1 MAIRCS
7 ITIRDMTGREYR
19 IYRHGDGRPEDVVS
33 DLWLFSRFYDRY
45 IFEDPEY
52 FLANF
57 IFYAKLRLWIK
68 YKDEVREQKLSFKPW
83 EFGYGVCAP
92 NCEHGDLEYK
102 YLIYPKNGKAM
113 LKIEKFNYA
122 SQEFEEIFNDNIRK
136 AIEKW
141 AREEGCHLK
150 QELLKV

>member
-1 MAIRCS
+1 MATRCS

-19 IYRHGDGRPEDVVS
+19 IYGHSDGRPEDVVS
-33 DLWLFSRFYDRY
+33 DLLLLSRFYDRY

-83 EFGYGVCAP
+83 ELGYGVCAP